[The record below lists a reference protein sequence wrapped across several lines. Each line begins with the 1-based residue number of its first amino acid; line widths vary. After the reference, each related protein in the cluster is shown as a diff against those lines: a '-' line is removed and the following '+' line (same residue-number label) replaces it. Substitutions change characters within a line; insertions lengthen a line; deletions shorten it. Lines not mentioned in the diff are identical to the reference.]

1 MATKKGTTV
10 KKETAVKNETA
21 AKKTAVKEEKV
32 EMPDVEIVDETSAG
46 ETKKPTNTGK
56 TYILSKRKEDGMW
69 ALKYSGGEKV
79 IKLFKTQKEALEF
92 TKERSKNNDRAVLVR
107 ASKGAKKGKFHIGA
121 AKQTEEKK

>member
-1 MATKKGTTV
+1 MTT
-10 KKETAVKNETA
+10 KKETAVKKN
-21 AKKTAVKEEKV
+21 AVKEEKV
-32 EMPDVEIVDETSAG
+32 ETPEVEIVEETSA
-46 ETKKPTNTGK
+46 EENKKPTNTGK

-92 TKERSKNNDRAVLVR
+92 TKERAKNNDRAVLVR

>member
-1 MATKKGTTV
+1 MATKKETTV
-10 KKETAVKNETA
+10 KKEKAVKKETA

-32 EMPDVEIVDETSAG
+32 EMPDVEIVEES
-46 ETKKPTNTGK
+46 KKPTNTGK

-92 TKERSKNNDRAVLVR
+92 TKERAKNNDRAVLVR

>member
-1 MATKKGTTV
+1 
-10 KKETAVKNETA
+10 
-21 AKKTAVKEEKV
+21 
-32 EMPDVEIVDETSAG
+32 MPDVEIVDETSAG

-92 TKERSKNNDRAVLVR
+92 TKERAKNNDRAVLVR

>member
-1 MATKKGTTV
+1 MATKKETTV
-10 KKETAVKNETA
+10 KKETAVKKATA
-21 AKKTAVKEEKV
+21 TKKTAVKEEKV
-32 EMPDVEIVDETSAG
+32 ETPDVEIVEES
-46 ETKKPTNTGK
+46 KKPINTGK

-92 TKERSKNNDRAVLVR
+92 TKERAKNNERAVLVR